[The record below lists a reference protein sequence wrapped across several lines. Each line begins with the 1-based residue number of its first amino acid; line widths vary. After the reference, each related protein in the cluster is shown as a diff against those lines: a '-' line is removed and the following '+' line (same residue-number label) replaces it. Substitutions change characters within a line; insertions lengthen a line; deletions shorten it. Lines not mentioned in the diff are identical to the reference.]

1 MEYEIRNIAIIAHVD
16 HGKTTLVDAMLKQSG
31 VFRDNEQVEECILDT
46 LALERERGITIMA
59 KNTSVWYRPKANQ
72 IDVKI
77 NIVDTPGHA
86 DFGGEVERI
95 LKMVDG
101 VLLLVDAA
109 EGPMPQTRF
118 VLQKALQQ
126 KLKPIVVI
134 NKIDKPEARPQEV
147 LNEIYDLFIDLDADE
162 ELLEF
167 PVLYAIG
174 RQGIAKRSLED
185 ESSDLRPLFETIVTN
200 VPAPTPLR
208 TDTLQIL
215 ISNLDYDNYI
225 GRLAIGKV
233 FSGKVKTGQEVAIA
247 KLTGNIERA
256 KVVKLF
262 VFEGLGRKA
271 VEEIEAGEIV
281 ALAGMEDI
289 KIGETI
295 TSLNNPVALPPII
308 VDEPTISMYFSINK
322 SPFSGQ
328 EGQFVTSRHLKNRLY
343 REVLTNIALRVEDT
357 ESPETFKVSGRG
369 ELQLA
374 VLIETMRRE
383 GYEFEVSKP
392 KVIKKEIDGVVCESI
407 EEVLADVP
415 KEFMGVVIEMMGKR
429 HGNMIDMTSTEQG
442 RVHLKF
448 EVPTRGLIGFRSE
461 FLTAT
466 KGEGIFHKRFLRWD
480 KWQGDIR
487 YRQTG
492 ALVSDREGTV
502 TAYALHSLEDRGQ
515 FFVKP
520 GTSVYK
526 GMIVGE
532 HNRNKDLHVNV
543 CRPKKLTNIRAAS
556 ADEAIQLE
564 PPRVMSLEDCIEFI
578 NEDELIE
585 VTPQNIRMR
594 KKSS

>member
-392 KVIKKEIDGVVCESI
+392 KVIKKEIDGVVCEPI